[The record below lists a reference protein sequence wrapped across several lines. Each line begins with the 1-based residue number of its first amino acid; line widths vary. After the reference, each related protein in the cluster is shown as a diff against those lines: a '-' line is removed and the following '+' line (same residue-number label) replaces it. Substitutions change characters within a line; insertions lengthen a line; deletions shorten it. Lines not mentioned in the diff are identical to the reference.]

1 VEPKGLKQIV
11 SIAEMVILCVDLAYA
26 GIVTLFYLKAWNALN
41 DWRKVECCRR
51 AGDTGPARQMTVFIA
66 SSLIALLALAE
77 KAVVYA
83 TSSDNPAVGLLV
95 TIGFLVQIG
104 LEWRYLELLQMG
116 IVAKEKAEGMTTGAA
131 DIIIPGNPSFV
142 CELKRRD
149 HTKST
154 LDPEQAKYLEQA
166 QAAGAFVCIALG
178 ADAAMEAFRDF
189 LARR

>member
-1 VEPKGLKQIV
+1 
-11 SIAEMVILCVDLAYA
+11 
-26 GIVTLFYLKAWNALN
+26 
-41 DWRKVECCRR
+41 
-51 AGDTGPARQMTVFIA
+51 
-66 SSLIALLALAE
+66 
-77 KAVVYA
+77 
-83 TSSDNPAVGLLV
+83 
-95 TIGFLVQIG
+95 
-104 LEWRYLELLQMG
+104 
-116 IVAKEKAEGMTTGAA
+116 MTTGAA